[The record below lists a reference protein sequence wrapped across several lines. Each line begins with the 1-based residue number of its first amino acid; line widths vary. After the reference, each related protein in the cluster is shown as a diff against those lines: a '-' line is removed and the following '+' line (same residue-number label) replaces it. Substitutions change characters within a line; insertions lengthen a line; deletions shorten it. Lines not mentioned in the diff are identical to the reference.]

1 MGTYI
6 DADKLKTALTT
17 RTYEQLFVL
26 DPTAETADIDTD
38 AVDQVIRRAEA
49 QVNSYL
55 LGFYTYP
62 LDPATDALIEDA
74 CLMYACAYAFMRN
87 PEYVRTYGEV
97 GKVQTYIEAKEMML
111 RIQAAKQRLPDVAQ
125 VSKPKNLG
133 GIVSPTGPI
142 LIGNCPGDF

>member
-6 DADKLKTALTT
+6 DAAKLRTALTP
-17 RTYEQLFVL
+17 RTYTELFIL
-26 DPTAETADIDTD
+26 DPEAETIDTD
-38 AVDQVIRRAEA
+38 AVAQVIRRAEA

-74 CLMYACAYAFMRN
+74 CLMFAQALAMMRN

-97 GKVQTYIEAKEMML
+97 GKVQMYIEAKEMML
-111 RIQAAKQRLPDVAQ
+111 RIQAAKQRLPEVSQVA
-125 VSKPKNLG
+125 KPKNLG
-133 GIVSPTGPI
+133 GIVSPTGTI
-142 LIGNCPGDF
+142 MIGNDPGDF

>member
-6 DADKLKTALTT
+6 DAGELETALGPQ
-17 RTYEQLFVL
+17 TYVELFAPPETNTVS
-26 DPTAETADIDTD
+26 TA

-49 QVNSYL
+49 LVNSYL

-62 LDPATDALIEDA
+62 LDPATDALIEHA
-74 CLMYACAYAFMRN
+74 ALLFAIALSYMRH

-97 GKVQTYIEAKEMML
+97 GKVTQYQEAHAMMM

-125 VSKPKNLG
+125 VSPPKNLG
-133 GIVSPTGPI
+133 GVVQPTGTI
-142 LIGNCPGDF
+142 LVGNCRSDF

>member
-6 DADKLKTALTT
+6 DADKLKLALTT

-26 DPTAETADIDTD
+26 DPTAEPAEIDTD
-38 AVDQVIRRAEA
+38 AVAQVIRRAEG

-55 LGFYTYP
+55 LGVYTYP

-74 CLMYACAYAFMRN
+74 CLMFAVPMAMMRN

-97 GKVQTYIEAKEMML
+97 GKVQMYIEAKEMML

-125 VSKPKNLG
+125 VSLPLNVG
-133 GIVSPTGPI
+133 GVVSPTGTI
-142 LIGNCPGDF
+142 LVGNGPSDF